1 MSERLNTRNKCKLG
15 LHIIVQVLDFLGEID
30 FIEKTLLKPFGEA
43 GLQRKRFK
51 IFRISTQ
58 LNILQRKNSRCWIKE
73 VVLIV
78 MVRRI

>member
-43 GLQRKRFK
+43 GGVGSKK
-51 IFRISTQ
+51 S
-58 LNILQRKNSRCWIKE
+58 C
-73 VVLIV
+73 
-78 MVRRI
+78 